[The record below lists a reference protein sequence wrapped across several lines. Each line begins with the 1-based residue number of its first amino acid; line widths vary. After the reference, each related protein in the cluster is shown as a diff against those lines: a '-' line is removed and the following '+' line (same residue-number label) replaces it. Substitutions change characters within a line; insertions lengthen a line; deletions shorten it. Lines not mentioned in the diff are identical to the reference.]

1 MSHPPE
7 SRVPRILDRT
17 FEVLTW
23 LILGATPLLIN
34 VYNVDAYRTVQA
46 TFASI
51 LIALAVGL
59 WAISRSVSRSWRQVG
74 RVPMLWLVG
83 AFLMWAILTVPRSPS
98 PYLGLA
104 SWWNLVIYF
113 GFWIALAD
121 WSAREPRRRWQLL
134 IPLMVGVVANSVAG
148 LMQFQRVAFM
158 EIAKALPQTTAI
170 GNYFAGLDAP
180 AKLGSAAGMLG
191 NQNVLGNY
199 LIGAIPLCFLVGAAF
214 VVDRKRW
221 GVGAGLLAS
230 GVLSSACLLATQ
242 TRGAWVG
249 LALGMAVALAVLV
262 AYYGPTLL
270 RMGPKAWA
278 GIALGLAL
286 IGGGLAW
293 QGDAI
298 GLHRA
303 IAKLQGAGTD
313 NTSQQRINA
322 WQVAKTMADDQVVMG
337 QGLGTYKILYFKY
350 LVKTFKGA
358 PIPDSMHHRY
368 VQAHNDFI
376 QLAGE
381 SGYVGF
387 GLGLAILFG
396 FAGGMIRWILKERAA
411 PMAERML
418 ALSGVAGL
426 VAISGSAIFGFP
438 FHIASSSMLATV
450 VAGLAGGL
458 WTQSRRA
465 AAPQEASAPHS
476 EAQVAIYTYALPAAI
491 ALVSFAVMWSV
502 WSPYQADKLTKQ
514 GQELYKLGRIPEA
527 QIALERAIQLD
538 PERGEA
544 RLMMGLIYAVFNR
557 FPEAEKELLEAER
570 SYDDV
575 TLHYYLGRIYESM
588 NRPDQARAQYDRALH
603 YFPAGLEIT
612 KAVSDRL
619 KVLGVATK

>member
-1 MSHPPE
+1 MSHPAE
-7 SRVPRILDRT
+7 SRVAPILDRI
-17 FEVLTW
+17 FAVLTW
-23 LILGATPLLIN
+23 LILAVTPLLIN

-59 WAISRSVSRSWRQVG
+59 WAIARSVSQTWREVG
-74 RVPMLWLVG
+74 RVPMLWLLG
-83 AFLMWAILTVPRSPS
+83 AFLVWTIVTVPRSPS
-98 PYLGLA
+98 PYLALA
-104 SWWNLVIYF
+104 SWWNLVIYL
-113 GFWIALAD
+113 GFFVALAD
-121 WSAREPRRRWQLL
+121 WTAREPKRRWQLL
-134 IPLMVGVVANSVAG
+134 TPILVGFVANAIIG
-148 LMQFQRVAFM
+148 IMQFQRVAFM
-158 EIAKALPQTTAI
+158 EIAKFVPQTP
-170 GNYFAGLDAP
+170 GFLNYFAGLDAP

-199 LIGAIPLCFLVGAAF
+199 LIGAIPVCFLVGAAF
-214 VVDRKRW
+214 VAGRQRW
-221 GVGAGLLAS
+221 RMGAVLLAS
-230 GVLSSACLLATQ
+230 GVIGSAALLATQ

-249 LALGMAVALAVLV
+249 LALGLVVAFGVAV

-270 RMGPKAWA
+270 KMGPKAWA
-278 GIALGLAL
+278 GIALGVAL
-286 IGGGLAW
+286 VGGGLAW
-293 QGDAI
+293 QGDEL
-298 GLHRA
+298 GLNRA

-322 WQVAKTMADDQVVMG
+322 WHVAKTMADEQVVMG
-337 QGLGTYKILYFKY
+337 QGLATYKILYFKY

-381 SGYVGF
+381 TGYVGF
-387 GLGLAILFG
+387 GLGLAVLFG
-396 FAGGMIRWILKERAA
+396 FAGGMIRWIFRQRELPA
-411 PMAERML
+411 AERML
-418 ALSGVAGL
+418 VLGGVTGL
-426 VAISGSAIFGFP
+426 LAISGSAIFGFP
-438 FHIASSSMLATV
+438 FHIASSSVLATA

-458 WTQSRRA
+458 WTQSRRQA
-465 AAPQEASAPHS
+465 AGEAPRVPYS
-476 EAQVAIYTYALPAAI
+476 EAQVAIYSYALPVAI
-491 ALVSFAVMWSV
+491 GLVSFAVMWSV

-527 QIALERAIQLD
+527 QVALERAIQLD

-557 FPEAEKELLEAER
+557 FPEAEKELREAER

-588 NRPDQARAQYDRALH
+588 QQPEKARTEYDQALH

-612 KAVSDRL
+612 KAVSERL
-619 KVLGVATK
+619 KVLDTATK

>member
-1 MSHPPE
+1 MSHPLE
-7 SRVPRILDRT
+7 SRVPRILDRL
-17 FEVLTW
+17 FEGLTW
-23 LILGATPLLIN
+23 LILAATPLLIN

-51 LIALAVGL
+51 MIAVAVGS
-59 WAISRSVSRSWRQVG
+59 WAISRCVSRSWRQVG
-74 RVPMLWLVG
+74 RVPLLWLLG
-83 AFLMWAILTVPRSPS
+83 AFLLWTLFTVPRSPS

-104 SWWNLVIYF
+104 SWWNLVLYF
-113 GFWIALAD
+113 GFFVALAD
-121 WSAREPRRRWQLL
+121 WSAREPKRRWQLL
-134 IPLMVGVVANSVAG
+134 IPLMVGVVANSLIG
-148 LMQFQRVAFM
+148 IMQFQRVAFM
-158 EIAKALPQTTAI
+158 EIAKAFPQTTGF

-199 LIGAIPLCFLVGAAF
+199 LIGAIPLCFLVGTAF

-221 GVGAGLLAS
+221 AS
-230 GVLSSACLLATQ
+230 GVGLLGAGVVGSACLLATQ

-249 LALGMAVALAVLV
+249 LALGAIVAVAVLV

-270 RMGPKAWA
+270 KMGPKVWV
-278 GIALGLAL
+278 GLALGLAL

-322 WQVAKTMADDQVVMG
+322 WQVAKTMADDQVVVG

-387 GLGLAILFG
+387 GLGLALLFG
-396 FAGGMIRWILKERAA
+396 FAGGMIRWILKERTVSL
-411 PMAERML
+411 AERML

-426 VAISGSAIFGFP
+426 IAISGSAIFGFP
-438 FHIASSSMLATV
+438 FHIASSSVLA
-450 VAGLAGGL
+450 VAVSGLAAGL
-458 WTQSRRA
+458 WTQTRRA
-465 AAPQEASAPHS
+465 ATETEAKAPYS
-476 EAQVAIYTYALPAAI
+476 EAQVAIYSYALPMAI
-491 ALVSFAVMWSV
+491 ALVSFAVVWSV

-588 NRPDQARAQYDRALH
+588 RQPDRARAQYDRALH
-603 YFPAGLEIT
+603 YFPAGLEIS
-612 KAVSDRL
+612 KAVSERL
-619 KVLGVATK
+619 KVLEVATK

>member
-1 MSHPPE
+1 MSHPTD
-7 SRVPRILDRT
+7 SRVPSILDRS

-23 LILGATPLLIN
+23 LILAITPLLIN

-59 WAISRSVSRSWRQVG
+59 WAIARSVSRTWERVG
-74 RVPMLWLVG
+74 RVPMLWLLG
-83 AFLMWAILTVPRSPS
+83 AFLLWTIVTVPRSPS
-98 PYLGLA
+98 PYLALA

-113 GFWIALAD
+113 GFWVALAD
-121 WSAREPRRRWQLL
+121 WTANAPQRRWHLL
-134 IPLMVGVVANSVAG
+134 IPLLVGFLANSVIG
-148 LMQFQRVAFM
+148 IMQYQRVAFM
-158 EIAKALPQTTAI
+158 EIAKAFPQTPAI
-170 GNYFAGLDAP
+170 LNYFAGLDAP
-180 AKLGSAAGMLG
+180 AKLQSAAGMLG
-191 NQNVLGNY
+191 NQNVLGGY

-214 VVDRKRW
+214 LIDRKRW
-221 GVGAGLLAS
+221 AMGVGLLGAGILGSAS
-230 GVLSSACLLATQ
+230 LLATQ

-249 LALGMAVALAVLV
+249 LALGMAVALVVAAV
-262 AYYGPTLL
+262 YYGPTLL
-270 RMGPKAWA
+270 KMGPKAWV
-278 GIALGLAL
+278 GLALGLAVL
-286 IGGGLAW
+286 GGGLAW

-322 WQVAKTMADDQVVMG
+322 WHVAKTMADDQVVLG
-337 QGLGTYKILYFKY
+337 QGLATYKILYFKY
-350 LVKTFKGA
+350 LVKTFQGA
-358 PIPDSMHHRY
+358 PIPESMHHRY

-381 SGYVGF
+381 TGYVGL

-396 FAGGMIRWILKERAA
+396 FAGGMIRWLLKQRTV
-411 PMAERML
+411 PVAERML
-418 ALSGVAGL
+418 ALGGVAGL
-426 VAISGSAIFGFP
+426 LSIAGSAIFGFP
-438 FHIASSSMLATV
+438 FHIASSSMLATA

-458 WTQSRRA
+458 WTQSRREA
-465 AAPQEASAPHS
+465 AGPDQPAIYS
-476 EAQVAIYTYALPAAI
+476 EAQIAIYSYALPVAI

-514 GQELYKLGRIPEA
+514 GQELYKLGRVPEA

-588 NRPDQARAQYDRALH
+588 QRPDQARAQYDRALH

-612 KAVSDRL
+612 KAVSERL
-619 KVLGVATK
+619 KVLDVATK